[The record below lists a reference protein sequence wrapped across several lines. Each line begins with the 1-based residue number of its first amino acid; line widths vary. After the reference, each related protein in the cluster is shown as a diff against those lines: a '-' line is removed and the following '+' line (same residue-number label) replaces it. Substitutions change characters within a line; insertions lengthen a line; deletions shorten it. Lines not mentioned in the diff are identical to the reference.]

1 MSTISRQ
8 YKQTFNPIPNLWAN
22 IPIEGFVSL
31 CFFVILF
38 GGCLL
43 YRRNKRKKTN
53 RDVSKNKLFHIQS
66 RVFTKGRIACK
77 LNAIFYTKS
86 TIIISIIIL
95 FALIQLALKLFWI
108 SRNQRCQNC
117 FLHLLYLLM
126 NLFMVSKTKN
136 FGTKKQTKLVNVQT

>member
-1 MSTISRQ
+1 MTKHTNLRLRYPCAFCYYFWRLPSLPQ
-8 YKQTFNPIPNLWAN
+8 KQ
-22 IPIEGFVSL
+22 
-31 CFFVILF
+31 
-38 GGCLL
+38 
-43 YRRNKRKKTN
+43 KKKTN
-53 RDVSKNKLFHIQS
+53 RDKSKNKLFHIQS
-66 RVFTKGRIACK
+66 HVFTKGRIACK

-126 NLFMVSKTKN
+126 NLFLVSKTKN